1 MKEYLILLLLLF
13 STQDKIDTSKM
24 YMIYFTKTG
33 NTEIFANYIK
43 EKINI
48 NSFRINPA
56 TPYTDN
62 ITELLDIARLE
73 RSNNIKPEING
84 TLPDISKY
92 DTIFLGYPLWHS
104 YLPNIMINLL
114 EKMDFNGKTIYPF
127 NTYGTKGVG
136 ESLSDIKTYAKGA
149 TIKDGFA
156 ISDSEIKIKEN
167 SQNKIDSWYNDN
179 FNTTIVEEQIDEK
192 EIANILN
199 IKYYFLF
206 ILYILLT

>member
-1 MKEYLILLLLLF
+1 MKEYLILLFLLF

-24 YMIYFTKTG
+24 YMIYFTRTG

-48 NSFRINPA
+48 NSFRINPV

-62 ITELLDIARLE
+62 LTEMLEYARVE
-73 RSNNIKPEING
+73 RSNNMRPEING

-136 ESLSDIKTYAKGA
+136 ESLSDIKTYTKGA
-149 TIKDGFA
+149 TV
-156 ISDSEIKIKEN
+156 KE
-167 SQNKIDSWYNDN
+167 
-179 FNTTIVEEQIDEK
+179 E
-192 EIANILN
+192 
-199 IKYYFLF
+199 
-206 ILYILLT
+206 

>member
-206 ILYILLT
+206 IIYILLT

>member
-1 MKEYLILLLLLF
+1 MKEYLILLFLLF

-24 YMIYFTKTG
+24 YMIYFTRTG

-48 NSFRINPA
+48 NSFRINPV

-62 ITELLDIARLE
+62 LTEMLEYARVE
-73 RSNNIKPEING
+73 RSNNMRPEING

-167 SQNKIDSWYNDN
+167 SQKKIDSWYNDN
-179 FNTTIVEEQIDEK
+179 FNNTINEEPIDEN
-192 EIANILN
+192 EIGNILN
-199 IKYYFLF
+199 FRSYFLCIIF
-206 ILYILLT
+206 ILLA

>member
-62 ITELLDIARLE
+62 ITELLDIARFE

-149 TIKDGFA
+149 TVKDGFA

-179 FNTTIVEEQIDEK
+179 FNTTIIEEQIDEK

-206 ILYILLT
+206 IIYILLT